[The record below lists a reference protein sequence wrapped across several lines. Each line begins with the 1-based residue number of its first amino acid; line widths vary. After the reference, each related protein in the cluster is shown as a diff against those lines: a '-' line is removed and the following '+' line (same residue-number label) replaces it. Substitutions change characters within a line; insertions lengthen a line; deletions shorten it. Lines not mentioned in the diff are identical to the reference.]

1 MKKLEI
7 IEINDYEY
15 HLKDDNNK
23 IYIINIEFQDIDI
36 KPNINDYIY
45 ISEKLLDKNYKEYS
59 KSYTFGNIDSIY
71 GRKIEEDNDVDI
83 IAISINNKK
92 TYMKRLY
99 G

>member
-7 IEINDYEY
+7 IEINNYEY

-23 IYIINIEFQDIDI
+23 TYIINIEFQDIDI

-45 ISEKLLDKNYKEYS
+45 ISEELLDKHYKEYS
-59 KSYTFGNIDSIY
+59 NFYTFGSLNSSY
-71 GRKIEEDNDVDI
+71 GRQTEEDNDVDI
-83 IAISINNKK
+83 IAISINDKK